1 MTIKEIR
8 KVCVIGG
15 GTMGLQMSL
24 VAAVHGYRVAVYDI
38 AEEEIQKTPECHQQM
53 LNIVKLGDDAGKISG
68 QEALSLID
76 YTMDATAA
84 AKDADIISESVPEQL
99 ALKRAVHAQFEELC
113 PPNAILSTNTSTLLV
128 SDIEPALAHPERFL
142 AMHFHGGLEPLVD
155 IMKGTKASDETIDIV
170 KRFVQSIGLVPQI
183 MKKEQGG
190 YVYNTILA
198 MWYVGGLITV
208 ANGVATPEEVDR
220 AWMLVTGQEVGPFGS
235 MDGVGL
241 DVVYGA
247 VNEASQGTSPLSMFG
262 SLADVVKPYIDRGEL
277 GMKTGKGFYIYPN
290 PAYQQPGFL
299 TGQREGKSI

>member
-1 MTIKEIR
+1 MTIREIE
-8 KVCVIGG
+8 KVCVIGA
-15 GTMGLQMSL
+15 GTMGLQISL
-24 VAAVHGYRVAVYDI
+24 VAAVHGYRVTVYDV
-38 AEEEIQKTPECHQQM
+38 AVEAIQKAPGRHRWM
-53 LNIVKLGDDAGKISG
+53 IGVIKLGGDANKVSD
-68 QEALSLID
+68 EKALSLLS
-76 YTMDATAA
+76 YTTDAATA

-99 ALKRAVHAQFEELC
+99 ALKRVVHAQFEELC

-142 AMHFHGGLEPLVD
+142 AMHFHGGLAPLVD
-155 IMKGTKASDETIDIV
+155 IMKGTKASDGTIDIV

-183 MKKEQGG
+183 MNKEQGG
-190 YVYNTILA
+190 YVFNTVLA

-247 VNEASQGTSPLSMFG
+247 VNEASQGTSPLSTFG
-262 SLADVVKPYIDRGEL
+262 SLADVVKPYIDRGDL

-290 PAYQQPGFL
+290 PAYAQPGFL
-299 TGQREGKSI
+299 KGE